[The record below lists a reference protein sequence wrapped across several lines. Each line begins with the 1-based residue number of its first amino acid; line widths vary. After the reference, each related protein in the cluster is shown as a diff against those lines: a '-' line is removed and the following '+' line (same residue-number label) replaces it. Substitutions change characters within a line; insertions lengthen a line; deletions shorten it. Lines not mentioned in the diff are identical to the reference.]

1 MNDVE
6 FRICVETP
14 IALTLDLAKEVTTNV
29 RPRWRISTIDLRRV
43 EENVF
48 DCKVG
53 ISRDDL
59 SKEDVAGLIEFRDQ
73 FLSLLAFT
81 AMAPVRLK
89 NLGLFTFPVGENKFA
104 QLSLGAM
111 KKTFPPTALPSAGS
125 LVDGLALPE
134 AEVTSLRFIWKS
146 LNSDE
151 PLDRFINL
159 AIAFEILVGAHSPAP
174 GSKHPTCSDCGH
186 EISECLACTKE
197 IRIPTT
203 LRERATFLFEDDS
216 LLSSFVRFR
225 NRVFHGGLNTLDKKS
240 ITELINVN
248 NALLVNIRNYLGKQL
263 GLAQMR
269 LENLSIA
276 LNAPQVYMT
285 VYYTV
290 PPKQSG

>member
-6 FRICVETP
+6 FRIRVETP

-43 EENVF
+43 EENIF

-111 KKTFPPTALPSAGS
+111 KKTFPPTALLSAGS

-159 AIAFEILVGAHSPAP
+159 AIAFEILVGAHSPV
-174 GSKHPTCSDCGH
+174 
-186 EISECLACTKE
+186 E
-197 IRIPTT
+197 
-203 LRERATFLFEDDS
+203 
-216 LLSSFVRFR
+216 
-225 NRVFHGGLNTLDKKS
+225 
-240 ITELINVN
+240 
-248 NALLVNIRNYLGKQL
+248 
-263 GLAQMR
+263 
-269 LENLSIA
+269 
-276 LNAPQVYMT
+276 
-285 VYYTV
+285 
-290 PPKQSG
+290 